1 MCLRDRTPGVGSEEG
16 RVKEEK
22 DGGGDSDLE
31 EGERVKLRE
40 KLVSIEAELEKACQE
55 EDFDRAGTE
64 HCV

>member
-1 MCLRDRTPGVGSEEG
+1 M
-16 RVKEEK
+16 
-22 DGGGDSDLE
+22 E